1 MAQAIKDNA
10 LANENLNR
18 FVRKDGARIDSW
30 ERIVHVVELLQT
42 QIELMK
48 SNDLKDL
55 LSYGFA
61 NIVNWSSTC

>member
-18 FVRKDGARIDSW
+18 FVREDSARIDSW
-30 ERIVHVVELLQT
+30 ERIVHVVEVLQT

-48 SNDLKDL
+48 SNDLKHL